1 MTAFTLKQLEAAFL
15 TCSDP
20 NELEFKP
27 AADVASAH
35 GVVFLCPKCF
45 AKNNGPVGTHSIL
58 CWFAGRVSDKVT
70 PGPGRWN
77 PQGTSLD
84 DLTFVGP
91 GAFSVLLTSGCGFHG
106 FVENGS
112 VREG

>member
-1 MTAFTLKQLEAAFL
+1 MATFTLKELEAEL
-15 TCSDP
+15 LVCSNP
-20 NELEFKP
+20 NGREFKP
-27 AADVASAH
+27 APDVASAH

-45 AKNNGPVGTHSIL
+45 AANKGPAGTHSIL
-58 CWFAGRVSDKVT
+58 CWFRGRVADSVC

-77 PQGTSLD
+77 PQGVSLD

-91 GAFSVLLTSGCGFHG
+91 GPVSVLLTAGCAFHG